1 MEKLTASIVIRTL
14 ISRLLIVILS
24 IISAVPAFI
33 FMMLPDRW
41 RYNNPLYYHFVSF
54 FYWIGLKCIFV
65 PITYK
70 GLEHV
75 PEKPAVIVGN
85 HQSSLD
91 IPLIGSLVDAHPH
104 IWLAT
109 VDLLKSPLL
118 GFVLRR
124 MAALIDMSSPQ
135 AGMRSLVNAIK
146 LINTDK
152 HAIIFPEGGRF
163 LDGKVH
169 PFYGGFVI
177 LAKKTDRPV
186 VPVYIRNVQKVY
198 PPENFW
204 IYWYPIEVIV
214 GAPFHYSDT
223 DTDETFK
230 QKVFDWF
237 VQQEG

>member
-1 MEKLTASIVIRTL
+1 MQFSIIIRTL
-14 ISRLLIVILS
+14 ITRFLIGLILLV
-24 IISAVPAFI
+24 SAVPAFI
-33 FMMLPDRW
+33 FMMLPERW
-41 RYNNPLYYHFVSF
+41 RYDNPLYYWFESFV
-54 FYWIGLKCIFV
+54 YWACLKVIFV

-70 GLEHV
+70 GLENV
-75 PEKPAVIVGN
+75 PKKPAVIVGN

-109 VDLLKSPLL
+109 VTLLDSPVL

-135 AGMRSLVNAIK
+135 KGMRSLINAMR
-146 LINTDK
+146 LINTNK

-163 LDGKVH
+163 TDGTVH

-177 LAKKTDRPV
+177 LAKKTGRPV
-186 VPVYIRNVQKVY
+186 VPVYLRNAQKVY

-204 IYWYPIEVIV
+204 VYWYPLEVVV
-214 GAPFHYSDT
+214 GKPFEYLKT

-230 QKVFDWF
+230 QRVYDWF
-237 VQQEG
+237 LVQQKG

>member
-1 MEKLTASIVIRTL
+1 MEQLTVSIVVRTL
-14 ISRLLIVILS
+14 VTRLLVIILS
-24 IISAVPAFI
+24 VVFAVPFLI
-33 FMMLPDRW
+33 FMLLPERW

-54 FYWIGLKCIFV
+54 FYWAGLKCIFV

-70 GLEHV
+70 GLENV
-75 PEKPAVIVGN
+75 PKNPAVIVGN

-91 IPLIGSLVDAHPH
+91 IPLIGAILDAHPH

-109 VDLLKSPLL
+109 VTLLDSPLL
-118 GFVLRR
+118 GFILRR

-135 AGMRSLVNAIK
+135 AGMRSLINAIK

-152 HAIIFPEGGRF
+152 HAVIFPEGGRF
-163 LDGKVH
+163 TDGKVH
-169 PFYGGFVI
+169 PFYGGFVM

-198 PPENFW
+198 PPDQFW
-204 IYWYPIEVIV
+204 VYWYPIEVIV
-214 GAPFHYSDT
+214 GKPFHYGET
-223 DTDETFK
+223 DTDESFK

>member
-1 MEKLTASIVIRTL
+1 MEQLTVSIVIRTL
-14 ISRLLIVILS
+14 ISRLLVVI
-24 IISAVPAFI
+24 IMAVAAVPAFI
-33 FMMLPDRW
+33 FMILPDRW
-41 RYNNPLYYHFVSF
+41 RYDNPLYYWFVSF
-54 FYWIGLKCIFV
+54 IYWAGLKAIFV

-70 GLEHV
+70 GLENV
-75 PEKPAVIVGN
+75 PKDPAVIVGN

-91 IPLIGSLVDAHPH
+91 IPLIGTLVDAHPH

-109 VDLLKSPLL
+109 ITLLDSPLL

-135 AGMRSLVNAIK
+135 AGMRSLVNAMK
-146 LINTDK
+146 LINNNK
-152 HAIIFPEGGRF
+152 HAIIFPEGGRY

-177 LAKKTDRPV
+177 LAKKTGRPV

-198 PPENFW
+198 PPDNFW

-214 GAPFHYSDT
+214 GQPFHYQET
-223 DTDETFK
+223 DTDEEFK